1 MNNPYDE
8 SDVDLVTPPGRYFKG
23 NINEAV
29 NELFRRSA
37 EGASWYAQ
45 KCGGDVLTTKG
56 LSELVTKLT
65 TSMDQMITFLR
76 RQKPP
81 HYQNGTWPTG
91 FQMLPG
97 IVFLI
102 LQNPCHF
109 ARPSRQYSAFD
120 ELSIFNLITA
130 LDSTGKWQVN
140 QAAKEIATVSRC

>member
-56 LSELVTKLT
+56 PSDETHDVNGSNDNFSPPPETTTLSKRHLANWLSDV
-65 TSMDQMITFLR
+65 
-76 RQKPP
+76 
-81 HYQNGTWPTG
+81 
-91 FQMLPG
+91 
-97 IVFLI
+97 
-102 LQNPCHF
+102 
-109 ARPSRQYSAFD
+109 ARDRLFD
-120 ELSIFNLITA
+120 LAEPLHLCIS
-130 LDSTGKWQVN
+130 
-140 QAAKEIATVSRC
+140 